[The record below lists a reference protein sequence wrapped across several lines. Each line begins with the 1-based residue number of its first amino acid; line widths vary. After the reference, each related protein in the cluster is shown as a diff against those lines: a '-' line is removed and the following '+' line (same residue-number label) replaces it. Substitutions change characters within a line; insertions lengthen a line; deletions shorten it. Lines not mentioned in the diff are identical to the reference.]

1 MPKRHTHDVP
11 KKLYVSDCRR
21 KRRKGKGV
29 LAATHPACYA
39 AVHGFDVDDRRS
51 VDGFDGTNPPKLG
64 AFAIGLRTPHCSLL
78 FLLGLHWS
86 LSFSLCQ
93 VAFNDCVRPT
103 ILTFRVL

>member
-51 VDGFDGTNPPKLG
+51 VDGFDGTDPQAVLLDLADGDRMKAERIWAVGRASRRAPPPNLVW
-64 AFAIGLRTPHCSLL
+64 ALRC
-78 FLLGLHWS
+78 
-86 LSFSLCQ
+86 
-93 VAFNDCVRPT
+93 AA
-103 ILTFRVL
+103 